1 MWVKWTIGSWQELQA
16 SRRGYHPPSNVD
28 TQPHV
33 AEHRCHRTPSMR
45 GVVRRPVTA
54 VDRGR
59 WHWPAALQWRHV
71 ATGVGQRGPAISGM
85 GGWMGDGWTDGM
97 GSYHGHG
104 KRVRLLPNRRPRPG
118 QAEQTIKSQRPEI
131 PRRQHPCLLW
141 LTDEPAASRASG
153 SWPSSMSEYQA
164 AIDETEKTRENA
176 ALSKPRAQP
185 LARRNVGEFLAQHW
199 AAIEPLSHRLT
210 GHHAGVP
217 FSAEVQDSVGYRR

>member
-85 GGWMGDGWTDGM
+85 GGWMGDGWMMGGWKHSGWVDGWD
-97 GSYHGHG
+97 G
-104 KRVRLLPNRRPRPG
+104 KLSRPRQEGEAAAQPPA
-118 QAEQTIKSQRPEI
+118 QAGAGRANNQITTARDP
-131 PRRQHPCLLW
+131 
-141 LTDEPAASRASG
+141 PAAT
-153 SWPSSMSEYQA
+153 PMS
-164 AIDETEKTRENA
+164 
-176 ALSKPRAQP
+176 ALA
-185 LARRNVGEFLAQHW
+185 
-199 AAIEPLSHRLT
+199 
-210 GHHAGVP
+210 
-217 FSAEVQDSVGYRR
+217 D